1 MQAVLSGVLQLIKNP
16 AARAELL
23 EAARKI
29 IQKFGLGATK
39 NFFKNIPPE
48 KLANLTRQEII
59 ELAEAQL
66 KQSVKVRV

>member
-39 NFFKNIPPE
+39 NFFKNIPPD